1 MMLLVDLIFFS
12 SCPLY
17 KIKNKYLQFHAS
29 PATKNLC
36 MKMKN
41 GMKIFVSNQPYLNC
55 TYLLTSRESYKLR
68 TNWAKVNDKIWPIFS
83 TKSTQICM
91 KTSLTC
97 LLRGY

>member
-1 MMLLVDLIFFS
+1 MHENEKWNENVCLKSTLPQL
-12 SCPLY
+12 
-17 KIKNKYLQFHAS
+17 
-29 PATKNLC
+29 
-36 MKMKN
+36 
-41 GMKIFVSNQPYLNC
+41 
-55 TYLLTSRESYKLR
+55 YLLTYKLR